1 MMMLIMLLEE
11 VDNDDCAVEE
21 ELDDDDCGVGI
32 TWWTIRTIVNIC
44 FSPPPIV
51 SCSSPPS
58 PSFVGSGW
66 EFVNVSRI
74 TWCAYRLYIAHFA
87 KEQSVGL
94 PPFADKVHSVVFD
107 RYKRSCGLKLF
118 TNCHLV
124 ERLKVPGNDGDG
136 QGKDEYL
143 KENIKK
149 WQNRC
154 ARRCNFDN
162 LDNNVDN
169 NLKNNSNYGDGQGK
183 D

>member
-1 MMMLIMLLEE
+1 MMMIILLVEE
-11 VDNDDCAVEE
+11 LNDDDCGVEE

-74 TWCAYRLYIAHFA
+74 TRCAYRSYIAHFA
-87 KEQSVGL
+87 EEKAVGL
-94 PPFADKVHSVVFD
+94 PPFAYKVHSVVFD
-107 RYKRSCGLKLF
+107 RYKRSYGLKSF

-136 QGKDEYL
+136 QGKNEHL
-143 KENIKK
+143 KKN
-149 WQNRC
+149 
-154 ARRCNFDN
+154 DN
-162 LDNNVDN
+162 DNDNNVCN
-169 NLKNNSNYGDGQGK
+169 NNNNNNDWAGR
-183 D
+183 